1 MNDQFYPD
9 EEKRL
14 AQDIDKALRPL
25 DEEPSARIA
34 PESIVSRLREE
45 QAPRPLPF
53 YRQKRWIA
61 VLSSLAACVA
71 VVIAA
76 AAGGLLRTKDGGSLN
91 VAPAAS
97 LSTSCQEDTAPS
109 KTTEPVAGSNDKNA
123 GGTATDGAATTVDFT
138 DAPDAAQS
146 SATQKNMNAAQST
159 AACGQ
164 ATRPGGSERPTAGS
178 GNSEGVAGEKPS
190 DALSAALLSDAE
202 AAQLTQDGAL
212 LVDVRSAEAYDTGH
226 MDGAVHLS
234 LDAIRQ
240 GEYGDLSAAA
250 PLIIYGADA
259 ADGEAAAL
267 SLLAAGYRVEGY
279 LSGYTT

>member
-45 QAPRPLPF
+45 QAPRPSPLLPAEAVDRRAGF
-53 YRQKRWIA
+53 PGRLRGGGYR
-61 VLSSLAACVA
+61 
-71 VVIAA
+71 
-76 AAGGLLRTKDGGSLN
+76 GGGRR
-91 VAPAAS
+91 PAAHQGWRLAERRS
-97 LSTSCQEDTAPS
+97 RGLPEHLVQEDTAPS
-109 KTTEPVAGSNDKNA
+109 KTTEPVDGSYDDNA
-123 GGTATDGAATTVDFT
+123 GGAADGAATTVGFT
-138 DAPDAAQS
+138 DGPDAAQS

-178 GNSEGVAGEKPS
+178 GNSEGAAGEKPYG
-190 DALSAALLSDAE
+190 ALSTALLSDAE
-202 AAQLTQDGAL
+202 AAQLKQDGAL
-212 LVDVRSAEAYDTGH
+212 LVDVRSAEAYRLGH
-226 MDGAVHLS
+226 REGAVHLP
-234 LDAIRQ
+234 LDAIRR
-240 GEYGDLSAAA
+240 GEYGGLSAAA
-250 PLIIYGADA
+250 PLIVYGADA

-267 SLLAAGYRVEGY
+267 TLLAAGYQVEGY
-279 LSGYTT
+279 LSGYTA

>member
-61 VLSSLAACVA
+61 VLASLAACVA

-109 KTTEPVAGSNDKNA
+109 KTTEPVDGSYDDNA
-123 GGTATDGAATTVDFT
+123 GGAADGAATTVGFT
-138 DAPDAAQS
+138 DGPDAAQS

-159 AACGQ
+159 AGL
-164 ATRPGGSERPTAGS
+164 RPGHPAG
-178 GNSEGVAGEKPS
+178 
-190 DALSAALLSDAE
+190 
-202 AAQLTQDGAL
+202 
-212 LVDVRSAEAYDTGH
+212 
-226 MDGAVHLS
+226 
-234 LDAIRQ
+234 RQ
-240 GEYGDLSAAA
+240 
-250 PLIIYGADA
+250 
-259 ADGEAAAL
+259 
-267 SLLAAGYRVEGY
+267 
-279 LSGYTT
+279 

>member
-61 VLSSLAACVA
+61 VLASLAACVA

-109 KTTEPVAGSNDKNA
+109 KTTEPVDGSYDDNA
-123 GGTATDGAATTVDFT
+123 GGAADGAATTVGFT
-138 DAPDAAQS
+138 DGPDAAQS

-178 GNSEGVAGEKPS
+178 GNSEGAAGEKQVAWS
-190 DALSAALLSDAE
+190 CVGFCATRLTSFAVCILSPFS
-202 AAQLTQDGAL
+202 TRGHN
-212 LVDVRSAEAYDTGH
+212 SAENVSA
-226 MDGAVHLS
+226 
-234 LDAIRQ
+234 Q
-240 GEYGDLSAAA
+240 G
-250 PLIIYGADA
+250 
-259 ADGEAAAL
+259 
-267 SLLAAGYRVEGY
+267 
-279 LSGYTT
+279 

>member
-1 MNDQFYPD
+1 MNDQFHPD

-45 QAPRPLPF
+45 QVPRPLPF

-97 LSTSCQEDTAPS
+97 LSTSRQEDIAPP
-109 KTTEPVAGSNDKNA
+109 KTTEPVDGSNDKNA
-123 GGTATDGAATTVDFT
+123 GGAATDGAATTVDFT
-138 DAPDAAQS
+138 DAPDANKPTTKK
-146 SATQKNMNAAQST
+146 SAGAAHPT
-159 AACGQ
+159 ACGKDTQ
-164 ATRPGGSERPTAGS
+164 PGGS

-212 LVDVRSAEAYDTGH
+212 LVDVRSAEAYRLGH
-226 MDGAVHLS
+226 REGAVHLP
-234 LDAIRQ
+234 LDAIRR
-240 GEYGDLSAAA
+240 GEYGGLSAAA
-250 PLIIYGADA
+250 PLIVYGTDA
-259 ADGEAAAL
+259 ADGKAAAL
-267 SLLAAGYRVEGY
+267 SLLAVGYRVEGY
-279 LSGYTT
+279 LSGYTA

>member
-61 VLSSLAACVA
+61 VLASLAACVA

-109 KTTEPVAGSNDKNA
+109 KTTEPVDGSYDDNA
-123 GGTATDGAATTVDFT
+123 GGAADGAATTVGFHR
-138 DAPDAAQS
+138 
-146 SATQKNMNAAQST
+146 
-159 AACGQ
+159 
-164 ATRPGGSERPTAGS
+164 RPGRGPKLRHPKEYERRAIHRRLRPGHPAGGSERPTAGS
-178 GNSEGVAGEKPS
+178 GNSEGAAGEKPYG
-190 DALSAALLSDAE
+190 ALSTALLSDAE
-202 AAQLTQDGAL
+202 AAQLKQDGAL
-212 LVDVRSAEAYDTGH
+212 LVDVRSAEAYRLGH
-226 MDGAVHLS
+226 REGAVHLP
-234 LDAIRQ
+234 LDAIRR
-240 GEYGDLSAAA
+240 GEYGGLSAAR
-250 PLIIYGADA
+250 A
-259 ADGEAAAL
+259 AHRLRRGRRGRRSRRAHPCWP
-267 SLLAAGYRVEGY
+267 AGYQVEGY
-279 LSGYTT
+279 LSGYTA

>member
-146 SATQKNMNAAQST
+146 SATQKNMNAAQS
-159 AACGQ
+159 
-164 ATRPGGSERPTAGS
+164 
-178 GNSEGVAGEKPS
+178 
-190 DALSAALLSDAE
+190 
-202 AAQLTQDGAL
+202 
-212 LVDVRSAEAYDTGH
+212 
-226 MDGAVHLS
+226 M
-234 LDAIRQ
+234 IWMF
-240 GEYGDLSAAA
+240 
-250 PLIIYGADA
+250 
-259 ADGEAAAL
+259 
-267 SLLAAGYRVEGY
+267 
-279 LSGYTT
+279 

>member
-76 AAGGLLRTKDGGSLN
+76 AAGGRLRTKNGGSLN

-97 LSTSCQEDTAPS
+97 LSTSCQEDAAPS
-109 KTTEPVAGSNDKNA
+109 KPTEPVDGSYDDTA
-123 GGTATDGAATTVDFT
+123 GGAADGAATTVGFT
-138 DAPDAAQS
+138 DAPGTNKPTTKKRAG
-146 SATQKNMNAAQST
+146 AAQST

-178 GNSEGVAGEKPS
+178 GNSEGAAGEKPS
-190 DALSAALLSDAE
+190 GALSTALLSDAE
-202 AAQLTQDGAL
+202 AAQLKQGGAL
-212 LVDVRSAEAYDTGH
+212 LVDVRSAEAYRLGH
-226 MDGAVHLS
+226 REGAVHLP
-234 LDAIRQ
+234 LDAIRR
-240 GEYGDLSAAA
+240 GEYGGLSAAA
-250 PLIIYGADA
+250 PLIVYGTDA

-267 SLLAAGYRVEGY
+267 TLLAAGYRVEGY
-279 LSGYTT
+279 LSGYTA

>member
-76 AAGGLLRTKDGGSLN
+76 AAGGRLRTKNGGSLN

-97 LSTSCQEDTAPS
+97 LSTSCQEDAAPS
-109 KTTEPVAGSNDKNA
+109 KTTEPVDGSYDDNA
-123 GGTATDGAATTVDFT
+123 GGAADGAATTVGFT
-138 DAPDAAQS
+138 DAPGTNKPTTKK
-146 SATQKNMNAAQST
+146 SAGAAQST

-178 GNSEGVAGEKPS
+178 GNSEGAAGEKPS
-190 DALSAALLSDAE
+190 GALSTALLSDAE
-202 AAQLTQDGAL
+202 AAQLKQGGAL
-212 LVDVRSAEAYDTGH
+212 LVDVRSAEAYRLGH
-226 MDGAVHLS
+226 REGAVHLP
-234 LDAIRQ
+234 LDAIRR
-240 GEYGDLSAAA
+240 GEYGGLSAAA
-250 PLIIYGADA
+250 PLIVYGTDA

-267 SLLAAGYRVEGY
+267 TLLAAGYRVEGY
-279 LSGYTT
+279 LSGYTA

>member
-1 MNDQFYPD
+1 MNDQFHPD

-14 AQDIDKALRPL
+14 ARDIDKALRPL
-25 DEEPSARIA
+25 DDEPSARIA

-45 QAPRPLPF
+45 QVPHSLPF

-97 LSTSCQEDTAPS
+97 LSTSYQEDTSPS
-109 KTTEPVAGSNDKNA
+109 KTTEPVDGSYDDNA
-123 GGTATDGAATTVDFT
+123 GGAADGAATTVDFT
-138 DAPDAAQS
+138 DAPGTNKPTTKK
-146 SATQKNMNAAQST
+146 SAGAAQST
-159 AACGQ
+159 AACSQ

-178 GNSEGVAGEKPS
+178 GNSEGAAGEKPS
-190 DALSAALLSDAE
+190 GALSTALLSDAE
-202 AAQLTQDGAL
+202 AAQLKQDGAL
-212 LVDVRSAEAYDTGH
+212 LVDVRSAEAYRLGH
-226 MDGAVHLS
+226 REGAVHLP
-234 LDAIRQ
+234 LDAIRR
-240 GEYGDLSAAA
+240 GEYGGLSAAA
-250 PLIIYGADA
+250 PLIVYGADP
-259 ADGEAAAL
+259 ADGKSAAL

-279 LSGYTT
+279 LSGYTA

>member
-25 DEEPSARIA
+25 DEELRPASHRRASSPASGR
-34 PESIVSRLREE
+34 SRR
-45 QAPRPLPF
+45 PRPLPF

-61 VLSSLAACVA
+61 VLASLAACVA

-109 KTTEPVAGSNDKNA
+109 KTTEPVDGSYDDNA
-123 GGTATDGAATTVDFT
+123 GGAADGAATTVGFT
-138 DAPDAAQS
+138 DGPDAAQS

-178 GNSEGVAGEKPS
+178 GNSEG
-190 DALSAALLSDAE
+190 
-202 AAQLTQDGAL
+202 
-212 LVDVRSAEAYDTGH
+212 
-226 MDGAVHLS
+226 
-234 LDAIRQ
+234 
-240 GEYGDLSAAA
+240 
-250 PLIIYGADA
+250 
-259 ADGEAAAL
+259 
-267 SLLAAGYRVEGY
+267 AAG
-279 LSGYTT
+279 

>member
-97 LSTSCQEDTAPS
+97 LSTSCQEDTAPPN
-109 KTTEPVAGSNDKNA
+109 TTEPVAGSNDKNA

-138 DAPDAAQS
+138 DAPDANKPTTKK
-146 SATQKNMNAAQST
+146 SAGAAQPT
-159 AACGQ
+159 ACGKD
-164 ATRPGGSERPTAGS
+164 TRPGGS
-178 GNSEGVAGEKPS
+178 GNSEGVTDEKPS
-190 DALSAALLSDAE
+190 DTLSAALLSDAE
-202 AAQLTQDGAL
+202 AAQLKQDGAL
-212 LVDVRSAEAYDTGH
+212 LVDVRSVEAYRLGH
-226 MDGAVHLS
+226 REGAVHLP
-234 LDAIRQ
+234 LDAIRR
-240 GEYGDLSAAA
+240 GEYGGLSAAA
-250 PLIIYGADA
+250 PLIVYGTDA

-267 SLLAAGYRVEGY
+267 TLLAAGYRVEGY
-279 LSGYTT
+279 LSGYTA

>member
-1 MNDQFYPD
+1 MNAQFHPD

-14 AQDIDKALRPL
+14 ARDIDKALRPL
-25 DEEPSARIA
+25 DDEPSARIA

-45 QAPRPLPF
+45 QAPHPLPF

-61 VLSSLAACVA
+61 ALASLAACVA

-76 AAGGLLRTKDGGSLN
+76 AAGGRLRTKHGGSLN

-109 KTTEPVAGSNDKNA
+109 KTTEPVDGSYDDNA
-123 GGTATDGAATTVDFT
+123 GGAADGAATTVGFT
-138 DAPDAAQS
+138 DGPDAAQS

-178 GNSEGVAGEKPS
+178 GNSEGAAGEKPS
-190 DALSAALLSDAE
+190 GALSTALLSDAE
-202 AAQLTQDGAL
+202 AAQLKQDGAL
-212 LVDVRSAEAYDTGH
+212 LVDVRSAEAYRLGH
-226 MDGAVHLS
+226 REGAVHLP
-234 LDAIRQ
+234 LDAIRR
-240 GEYGDLSAAA
+240 GEYGGLSAAA
-250 PLIIYGADA
+250 PLIVYGADA

-267 SLLAAGYRVEGY
+267 TLLAAGYQVEGY
-279 LSGYTT
+279 LSGYTA

>member
-267 SLLAAGYRVEGY
+267 TLLAAGYQVEGY
-279 LSGYTT
+279 LSGYTA

>member
-1 MNDQFYPD
+1 MNDQFHPD

-14 AQDIDKALRPL
+14 ARDIDKALRPL
-25 DEEPSARIA
+25 DDEPSARIA

-45 QAPRPLPF
+45 QAPHPLPF

-97 LSTSCQEDTAPS
+97 LSTSYQEDTAPP

-123 GGTATDGAATTVDFT
+123 GGAATDGAATTVDFT
-138 DAPDAAQS
+138 DAPDANKPTTKK
-146 SATQKNMNAAQST
+146 SADAAQST

-259 ADGEAAAL
+259 ADGKAAAL
-267 SLLAAGYRVEGY
+267 TLLAAGYQVEGY
-279 LSGYTT
+279 LSGYTA

>member
-14 AQDIDKALRPL
+14 ARDIDKALRPL
-25 DEEPSARIA
+25 DDEPSARIA

-97 LSTSCQEDTAPS
+97 LSTSYQEDTAPP

-123 GGTATDGAATTVDFT
+123 GGAATDGAATTVDFT
-138 DAPDAAQS
+138 DAPDANKPTTKK
-146 SATQKNMNAAQST
+146 SADAAQST

-259 ADGEAAAL
+259 ADGKAAAL
-267 SLLAAGYRVEGY
+267 SLLAAGCRVEGY